1 MSKNV
6 RTSLA
11 LVALFAVVV
20 VVVTLAAG
28 GGAGVEEASTP
39 TETPAQSA
47 PPTAA
52 TGPSKD
58 AAPAGPV
65 VTPDPRTLGRPGRSS
80 VTFTEFLDFEC
91 EACGAVFPA
100 IEQLRERYAGR
111 VTFNIRYFPIDSHSN
126 ARNAA
131 LAVEAAAQQDRLEA
145 MYKRMY
151 ETQTEWAEQQDSKA
165 SVFRAYARDLGLDMK
180 AYDKAVASPATA
192 ERVQRDSAAGQALGV
207 QGTPTFF
214 IGEELIQPQSI
225 DEIAQMIDAAL
236 KRA

>member
-6 RTSLA
+6 RVPLA
-11 LVALFAVVV
+11 LIALFAVVAV
-20 VVVTLAAG
+20 LVTLLAG
-28 GGAGVEEASTP
+28 GGTEDAEAP
-39 TETPAQSA
+39 TAPAAQSA
-47 PPTAA
+47 PAPAA
-52 TGPSKD
+52 TGPAGAD
-58 AAPAGPV
+58 AAATRV
-65 VTPDPRTLGRPGRSS
+65 VTPDARTLGRAGRSG

-91 EACGAVFPA
+91 EACAAAFPA

-111 VTFNIRYFPIDSHSN
+111 VTFNMRYFPIDSHAN

-131 LAVEAAAQQDRLEA
+131 VAVEAAAQQDRLEA

-151 ETQTEWAEQQDSKA
+151 ETQTEWSEQQESKV
-165 SVFRAYARDLGLDMK
+165 SVFRGYARDLGLDMK
-180 AYDKAVASPATA
+180 AYDAAVASKATA

-225 DEIAQMIDAAL
+225 EEIAQMIDAAL
-236 KRA
+236 EAA